1 MTGVG
6 VLLGTAAYMSPE
18 QAHGRSADRRSD
30 IFSFG
35 AVLYEMLSGRRAF
48 TGDSVSD
55 TLASVLKI
63 EPDWSALPS
72 HVPPSISHVLRRCL
86 MKDRRQ
92 RLQSIGEARIVF
104 ENPVE
109 QAVSVS
115 AGQPWWW
122 IAATALLATIAGVAL
137 WGWLGTTPPESPP
150 SSHFAVA
157 LPPAGLPRPRIAISP
172 DGSRVAYP
180 TIRGIYLRAMDRPEP
195 QLLPNTQTA
204 TGPIAF
210 SPDGQSLVFV
220 TGQGGTSVLKRISF
234 NDGRAEDLVGVHA
247 DSIIRVLDGLLHW
260 GLDDHVYF
268 ADGNGLRRV
277 SAHGASEP
285 EIVLPASAGL
295 YFPVHLLRDRNVL
308 LIAGFSAAV
317 DSIGIDALD
326 LQTRQKSSVLSGLAR
341 AGGFGAATYVTAT
354 GPKQGHIVYGTAES
368 VHAVPFD
375 EERLQASGPAVAIPD
390 VSLPLSVSA
399 QGALV
404 YVQGA
409 DAEGGT
415 RQLAW
420 VNTQGVEVPI
430 PGPPRAYSP
439 PLRLSPQ
446 GDTLAVSIAGD
457 LWTIDLLAG
466 RAVQITTEEFTGNP
480 VWSRDGKK
488 LFYTTGTRPSLD
500 RRAIAWVSADRSTQP
515 VTLTSDDGVYVT
527 SDVAQGGAILARREN
542 PKNPGAG
549 GQYLSFPIS
558 PDGTRLGEGK
568 PFLAS
573 RSRLQNLRIS
583 PSGEFVAYQAL
594 ESGRTEVEVAPYP
607 GPGGI
612 VRIST
617 DEGGAAPQWSEDGRQ
632 LFYVSNGNK
641 LMVVDVLKSSLEFVA
656 SAPKMVLENFRPPY
670 AVARGRFLKFQL
682 PGANQPDE
690 LHIVTNW
697 VDTLRRLAPAK

>member
-1 MTGVG
+1 
-6 VLLGTAAYMSPE
+6 
-18 QAHGRSADRRSD
+18 
-30 IFSFG
+30 
-35 AVLYEMLSGRRAF
+35 
-48 TGDSVSD
+48 
-55 TLASVLKI
+55 
-63 EPDWSALPS
+63 
-72 HVPPSISHVLRRCL
+72 
-86 MKDRRQ
+86 
-92 RLQSIGEARIVF
+92 
-104 ENPVE
+104 
-109 QAVSVS
+109 
-115 AGQPWWW
+115 
-122 IAATALLATIAGVAL
+122 
-137 WGWLGTTPPESPP
+137 
-150 SSHFAVA
+150 
-157 LPPAGLPRPRIAISP
+157 
-172 DGSRVAYP
+172 
-180 TIRGIYLRAMDRPEP
+180 
-195 QLLPNTQTA
+195 
-204 TGPIAF
+204 
-210 SPDGQSLVFV
+210 
-220 TGQGGTSVLKRISF
+220 
-234 NDGRAEDLVGVHA
+234 
-247 DSIIRVLDGLLHW
+247 
-260 GLDDHVYF
+260 
-268 ADGNGLRRV
+268 
-277 SAHGASEP
+277 
-285 EIVLPASAGL
+285 
-295 YFPVHLLRDRNVL
+295 
-308 LIAGFSAAV
+308 
-317 DSIGIDALD
+317 
-326 LQTRQKSSVLSGLAR
+326 
-341 AGGFGAATYVTAT
+341 
-354 GPKQGHIVYGTAES
+354 
-368 VHAVPFD
+368 
-375 EERLQASGPAVAIPD
+375 
-390 VSLPLSVSA
+390 
-399 QGALV
+399 
-404 YVQGA
+404 
-409 DAEGGT
+409 
-415 RQLAW
+415 
-420 VNTQGVEVPI
+420 
-430 PGPPRAYSP
+430 
-439 PLRLSPQ
+439 
-446 GDTLAVSIAGD
+446 VSIAGD